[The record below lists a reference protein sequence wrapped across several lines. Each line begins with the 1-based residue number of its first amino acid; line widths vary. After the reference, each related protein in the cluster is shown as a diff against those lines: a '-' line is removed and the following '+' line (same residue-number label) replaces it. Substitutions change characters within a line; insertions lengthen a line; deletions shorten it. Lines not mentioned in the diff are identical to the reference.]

1 MFCKK
6 CGAPL
11 LGGEKFCGT
20 CGAKIEVADE
30 VIETAAPAEEVQE
43 EPVKVIE
50 EVHEEIKAEEPAV
63 SQTAPEPEAMP
74 FMQPFHAPMQPEA
87 MPFQE
92 PVYSPT
98 KPEATPFQQP
108 VYNMD
113 PQTAVPTD
121 SVNTTLWIVLC
132 TIETVLC
139 CSTLPGGIGLILA
152 IIAAT
157 KKKNDPA
164 GARSMIKGAKIAFW
178 IGVVLSVLTVILTVL
193 FTILGTGSL
202 ITLAE
207 ESILDPTFE
216 DFLWELA

>member
-6 CGAPL
+6 CGASL
-11 LGGEKFCGT
+11 LGNEKFCGV
-20 CGAKIEVADE
+20 CGAKVEMADE
-30 VIETAAPAEEVQE
+30 VIETAAPTGEVKE
-43 EPVKVIE
+43 EPVKVTE
-50 EVHEEIKAEEPAV
+50 EVYEETKAEEPIV
-63 SQTAPEPEAMP
+63 SQTALEPEPTP
-74 FMQPFHAPMQPEA
+74 FQQPFHAPMQPEA

-98 KPEATPFQQP
+98 KPEPTPFQQP
-108 VYNMD
+108 VYTD
-113 PQTAVPTD
+113 PQTAAPTD

-132 TIETVLC
+132 AIETVLC
-139 CSTLPGGIGLILA
+139 CSVLPGAVGLVLA
-152 IIAAT
+152 IVAAT

-193 FTILGTGSL
+193 FTILGTSSL

-207 ESILDPTFE
+207 ESILDPTLE
-216 DFLWELA
+216 EFLWELA